1 MAAYNEEDIVWKTYS
16 NTTAHIPGFDKWV
29 EAYPDEAIAFRK
41 AIAGEITHE
50 EMERLCPNLVNVRNA
65 FQTDK

>member
-1 MAAYNEEDIVWKTYS
+1 MAAYNEEDIVWTTYS
-16 NTTAHIPGFDKWV
+16 TSPTPVPGFDKWLK
-29 EAYPDEAIAFRK
+29 AYPDEAIAFRK
-41 AIAGEITHE
+41 AMAGEITHE